1 MLTGGDEADN
11 WLNDLTP
18 DVLSLLKCVQSP
30 EKLVSL
36 STDITPDGD
45 DGDDGDGYDGSNGD
59 DYNHDC
65 FSRYS

>member
-45 DGDDGDGYDGSNGD
+45 DGDGYDGSNGD
-59 DYNHDC
+59 DYNYDC